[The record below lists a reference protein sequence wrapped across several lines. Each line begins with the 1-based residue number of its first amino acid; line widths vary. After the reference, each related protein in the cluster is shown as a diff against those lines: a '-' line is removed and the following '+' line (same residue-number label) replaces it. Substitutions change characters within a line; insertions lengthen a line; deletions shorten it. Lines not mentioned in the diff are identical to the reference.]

1 MNNPIATYRLQ
12 FHKDFSFREF
22 EERIPYL
29 QKLGVSTIYASPI
42 LAATPGSTHGY
53 DGISPEI
60 INPEIGTEEQLK
72 TLSKTLKKLDI
83 GWLQDIVP
91 NHMAFH
97 SDNAWLMDV
106 LEKGQQSEYA
116 SFFDIAWN
124 SKLFQ
129 GKLMVPFLGAELE
142 EVIRNKQLKL
152 EYTKDRLMLVYE
164 GAAFPVNI
172 RSYMNVLGTNVDA
185 SPESVQ
191 QIVKQLS
198 EIHEAEDAKVFSQRW
213 NELVMQLA
221 SLMKNEVIKN
231 WVDGLI
237 EKVNEDQQALTDLG
251 KGQEYLLCYWKKTDS
266 QINFRR
272 FFTVNGLIC
281 LNMQDDAVF
290 DKYHQFTKQLLDEG
304 IFQGLR
310 IDHIDGLFDPDTYLE
325 KLRELAGPE
334 TYIVVEKIL
343 EKDEHMPEHWPIEG
357 TSGYEFLADVNNV
370 LTNAAAKPVFSEYYN
385 ALTGNDKAVRDQLL
399 SKKSDILMNHMG
411 GELENLYQLF
421 VDLQI
426 ADQEKIEA
434 AGKDNVKTAIGEFL
448 IHCPI
453 YRFYGNEMPLSEQEK
468 LDITGIFDDVRKHHT
483 NLNAAIDLFEEAILA
498 KPEEGDE
505 TFNAKALEFYQRW
518 MQFSGPL
525 MAKGGE
531 DTLMYTYNRFIG
543 HNDVGDFPDRFGM
556 TVKDFHQRMRVR
568 QKQWPLSL
576 NTTSTHDTKRGEDV
590 RARLNVLTD
599 LPEEW
604 IAKVKEWQALN
615 ANLVGA
621 EGPTDNDQYLIY
633 QTIVGAHPMPGEDED
648 DFGKRLEEYLQ
659 KALREAKTETTW
671 AEPNEAYEKSVATF
685 ARKLLDPGNA
695 FFADF
700 QTYLTSINDFGII
713 NSLSQVLL
721 KFTCPGVPDVYQGTE
736 LWDFSLV
743 DPDNRRPFD
752 YKKRENW
759 LAEFEDYDMDR
770 LLEKLWETRSSGQI
784 KLWLTH
790 VLYNLRKSNPLLFTK
805 GEYVPLKT
813 RGAYKDNVLAFA
825 RKQKRE
831 YLVVAVPLHS
841 AMLCKEQGKS
851 FFELDWK
858 DTSIVLPDNM
868 DTDWTDLL
876 TNDEAT
882 FEGKLT
888 PAELFK
894 DLPFAVLKGS
904 KPDNERKAG
913 VLLHITS
920 LASPF
925 GIGDMGRE
933 AFAFADFLAK
943 SGQKI
948 WQLLPLNPIE
958 AAQSNSPYSALSS
971 RAGNPLLISP
981 ELLAEEGLLE
991 VDRLSEYHLP
1001 QTATT
1006 DYNESGALKSKILK
1020 EAFAN
1025 FNGKDDSNSKLE
1037 FESFCEQNEE
1047 WLNDFAVY
1055 MFLKQK
1061 HEGKPWHSWPEQ
1073 YRKRDKTALE
1083 ALEKEAHAE
1092 LQLIKWE
1099 QYVFDKQWKKL
1110 KAYCNGL
1117 NISLLGD
1124 IPFYVSY
1131 DSADVWANPQ
1141 FFCVD
1146 EEGKIT
1152 GIAGVPPDAFSD
1164 DGQLWGMPVFNW
1176 GALESDGYQW
1186 WIQRLAKNIELFDV
1200 VRLDHF
1206 RAFADYW
1213 EVPGGEQTAVKGEWK
1228 LGPGEAFFKKME
1240 AALGRLPFIAEDLGE
1255 MTPAVYKLR
1264 DQFSLPGMKVLQFA
1278 FDENMPQSEH
1288 IPHNFSSNFYAYTGT
1303 HDNNTTLGWFRQAN
1317 DEDLKAR
1324 VGQYAGSEV
1333 TEDNVSSVLA
1343 RLTYASVAKVAILP
1357 MQDVL
1362 NLDETTIMNRP
1373 GSSENNWAWRLLP
1386 DQVTPEASQFLLEL
1400 TTFYNRD

>member
-12 FHKDFSFREF
+12 FHKDFSFKDF
-22 EERIPYL
+22 EQRIPYL
-29 QKLGVSTIYASPI
+29 KKLGVSTIYASPI

-53 DGISPEI
+53 DGISPEL
-60 INPEIGTEEQLK
+60 INPEIGTVEQLK
-72 TLSKTLKKLDI
+72 SLSATLKKADI

-116 SFFDIAWN
+116 TFFDIAWN

-142 EVIRNKQLKL
+142 EVIENKQLKL
-152 EYTKDRLMLVYE
+152 EYTNDRLMLVYE

-172 RSYMNVLGTNVDA
+172 RSYMNILGADA
-185 SPESVQ
+185 DAAPESVQ
-191 QIVKQLS
+191 QIVKQLN

-213 NELVMQLA
+213 NELVMQLS
-221 SLMKNEVIKN
+221 SLMKNEMIKN
-231 WVDGLI
+231 WVDQLI
-237 EKVNEDQQALTDLG
+237 EKVNADLQAITDLA
-251 KGQEYLLCYWKKTDS
+251 KGQEYVLCFWQKTDA

-290 DKYHQFTKQLLDEG
+290 DKYHQFTKRLLDEG

-310 IDHIDGLFDPDTYLE
+310 IDHIDGLFDPDTYLT
-325 KLRELAGPE
+325 KLRELTGPDA
-334 TYIVVEKIL
+334 YIVVEKIL
-343 EKDEHMPEHWPIEG
+343 EKDESMPTHWLIEG
-357 TSGYEFLADVNNV
+357 TTGYEFLADVNN
-370 LTNAAAKPVFSEYYN
+370 LFTNAAAKPVFSDYYHD
-385 ALTGNDKAVRDQLL
+385 LVGNDKAVRDQLL
-399 SKKSDILMNHMG
+399 SKKSDILNNHMG

-421 VDLQI
+421 AELQL
-426 ADQEKIEA
+426 ADKEDIEA

-448 IHCPI
+448 IHCPV
-453 YRFYGNEMPLSEQEK
+453 YRYYGNALPLSEAEK
-468 LDITGIFDDVRKHHT
+468 TAVTAIFDDVREHHAQ
-483 NLNAAIDLFEEAILA
+483 LSVAIDLIEASILS

-505 TFNAKALEFYQRW
+505 IYNAKALEFYQRW
-518 MQFSGPL
+518 MQFSGPI

-556 TVKDFHQRMRVR
+556 TAKDFHSRMRTR
-568 QKQWPLSL
+568 QKDWPLSL

-615 ANLVGA
+615 ADLLDA
-621 EGPTDNDQYLIY
+621 EAPTENDQYLIY
-633 QTIVGAHPMPGEDED
+633 QTLVGAHPMPGEDD
-648 DFGKRLEEYLQ
+648 NNFAKRLEEYLQ
-659 KALREAKTETTW
+659 KALREAKAETTW
-671 AEPNEAYEKSVATF
+671 AEPNEAYEKSVADF
-685 ARKLLDPGNA
+685 AKKLLKSDSP

-700 QTYLTSINDFGII
+700 QDYLTSINDFGII

-721 KFTCPGVPDVYQGTE
+721 KFACPGVPDVYQGTE

-743 DPDNRRPFD
+743 DPDNRRAFD

-759 LAEFEDYDMDR
+759 LAEFEDYETER
-770 LLEKLWETRSSGQI
+770 LVEKLWETRSSGQI

-790 VLYNLRKSNPLLFTK
+790 ALYNLRKSNPLLFTK
-805 GEYVPLKT
+805 GEYIPLKI

-825 RKQKRE
+825 RKEKKE
-831 YLVVAVPLHS
+831 YVVVAIPLQS
-841 AMLCKEQGKS
+841 AALCKEQGKS

-858 DTSIVLPDNM
+858 DTSIILPDNM
-868 DTDWTDLL
+868 DPDWTDLL
-876 TNDEAT
+876 TNDEAI

-894 DLPFAVLKGS
+894 QLPFAILKGS

-925 GIGDMGRE
+925 GIGDLGPE

-958 AAQSNSPYSALSS
+958 AAQANSPYSALSS

-981 ELLAEEGLLE
+981 ETLAEEGLLE
-991 VDRLSEYHLP
+991 TDKLSEHHLP
-1001 QTATT
+1001 QNATA
-1006 DYNESGALKSKILK
+1006 DFEEAGAVKSQLLK
-1020 EAFAN
+1020 EAFAK
-1025 FNGKDDSNSKLE
+1025 FNEQGDSNGKLE
-1037 FESFCEQNEE
+1037 FEKFCEHSEE
-1047 WLNDFAVY
+1047 WLNDFAIY

-1061 HEGKPWHSWPEQ
+1061 HEGKPWFTWPEQ
-1073 YRKRDKTALE
+1073 FRKRDASTLA
-1083 ALEKEAHAE
+1083 ALEKSEHEA
-1092 LQLIKWE
+1092 LQLIKFE
-1099 QYVFDKQWKKL
+1099 QYVFDKQWKAL

-1117 NISLLGD
+1117 NINLLGD

-1141 FFCVD
+1141 FFQVD
-1146 EEGKIT
+1146 VEGKIT

-1176 GALESDGYQW
+1176 GALEADGYQW
-1186 WIQRLAKNIELFDV
+1186 WIQRLAKNIELFDI

-1213 EVPGGEQTAVKGEWK
+1213 EVPGGEKTAVKGEWK
-1228 LGPGEAFFKKME
+1228 LGPDAPFFEKVE

-1255 MTPAVYKLR
+1255 MTPAVYMLR
-1264 DQFSLPGMKVLQFA
+1264 DKFALPGMKVLQFA

-1303 HDNNTTLGWFRQAN
+1303 HDNNTTRGWFRQAD
-1317 DEDLKAR
+1317 DEGMKGR
-1324 VGQYAGSEV
+1324 ISKYAGSEV
-1333 TEDNVSSVLA
+1333 DEENVSQTLA

-1362 NLDETTIMNRP
+1362 NLDESAIMNRP
-1373 GSSENNWAWRLLP
+1373 GSSEENWSWRLLP
-1386 DQVTPEASQFLLEL
+1386 DQITSEASQFLSEL